1 MWLKTFNIKPKV
13 VGGQQAECGGAMV
26 GKMPNVI
33 WLEGSFVETIKGWQ
47 SGWFYITEPCD
58 PEWVAIPEFRSG
70 IPTWLTSWKEKGLP
84 WGKKGELTG
93 LQTCIQTLADKKLKL
108 VNVVQ
113 VMLIRL
119 ILPCQQ
125 RAFNLWEFDPARH
138 QTLSRPFDMTYED
151 AWKVLF
157 KGAEAPASATED
169 RGFSTQRHALVV
181 SCFFLLQG
189 TSFP

>member
-1 MWLKTFNIKPKV
+1 M
-13 VGGQQAECGGAMV
+13 
-26 GKMPNVI
+26 
-33 WLEGSFVETIKGWQ
+33 
-47 SGWFYITEPCD
+47 
-58 PEWVAIPEFRSG
+58 
-70 IPTWLTSWKEKGLP
+70 GLS

-93 LQTCIQTLADKKLKL
+93 LQTCVKTLVDKKLKL

-125 RAFNLWEFDPARH
+125 QAFKLWEFDPAWHR
-138 QTLSRPFDMTYED
+138 TLSRLFDTTYED

-157 KGAEAPASATED
+157 KGTEAPASAAED
-169 RGFSTQRHALVV
+169 RGFSAQCHALAV

-189 TSFP
+189 ISFS